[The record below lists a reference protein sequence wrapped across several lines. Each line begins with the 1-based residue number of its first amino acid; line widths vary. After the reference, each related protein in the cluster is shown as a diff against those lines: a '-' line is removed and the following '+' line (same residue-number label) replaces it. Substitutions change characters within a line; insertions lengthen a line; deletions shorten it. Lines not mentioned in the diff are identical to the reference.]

1 MIRCTLLEAGIV
13 SFVITIL
20 LDPIAIPFL
29 HHLKFGQRVRSDGP
43 ARHLTKTGTPTMG
56 GLIFLVGITLSI
68 LWFVPFNP
76 EAILVLGL
84 TLGFGFIGFLDDLI
98 KVHWKR
104 PVGLRA
110 REKLAGQIL
119 LSLLL
124 GALLVLTLSHK
135 TEVIVPFSGF
145 LSPGGMTLDLNLGV
159 FLALTVLVIVGTAN
173 AVNLTDG
180 VDGLAAGVTFIAA
193 FAFLYLALLKGKVGV
208 AHTMA
213 AFMGG
218 CAGFLFFNRHPAKIF
233 MGDTGSL
240 ALGGGLAAT
249 AVITQSELFLIFF
262 GGVFVLET
270 LSVIIQVISFQFFKR
285 RIFRMSPL
293 HHHFELGNWSENKIV
308 LVFCS
313 LTIIFSLL
321 GLVGGYNIWW

>member
-1 MIRCTLLEAGIV
+1 MITRTLFEAGIV
-13 SFVITIL
+13 SFAITIL
-20 LDPIAIPFL
+20 LGPIAILFL
-29 HHLKFGQRVRSDGP
+29 RRLKFGQKVRSDGP
-43 ARHLTKTGTPTMG
+43 ARHLSKTGTPTMG
-56 GLIFLVGITLSI
+56 GLIFLTGIALSTI
-68 LWFVPFNP
+68 WFVPFNP

-98 KVHWKR
+98 KVHWQR

-110 REKLAGQIL
+110 REKLAGQVV
-119 LSLLL
+119 LSLLA
-124 GALLVLTLSHK
+124 GALLVLTLSHG

-145 LSPGGMTLDLNLGV
+145 FSPGGVTLDLNLGV
-159 FLALTVLVIVGTAN
+159 FLAFTALVIVGTAN

-180 VDGLAAGVTFIAA
+180 LDGLAAGVTFIAA
-193 FAFLYLALLKGKVGV
+193 FAFLCLALLKGKVDV

-218 CAGFLFFNRHPAKIF
+218 CAGFLFFNRHPAKLF

-240 ALGGGLAAT
+240 ALGGGLATA
-249 AVITQSELFLIFF
+249 AVITQSELFLILI

-270 LSVIIQVISFQFFKR
+270 LSVILQVISFQLFKR

-308 LVFCS
+308 LFFCG